1 MGGSKKKPKPR
12 KPAPLVPATV
22 PDSSSASTA
31 PKMNTG
37 RQAQSSLLEPDEL
50 VQDENKDI
58 LG

>member
-1 MGGSKKKPKPR
+1 MGGSKKKPKPV
-12 KPAPLVPATV
+12 KPAPLIPATV

-31 PKMNTG
+31 PQMNTG

>member
-1 MGGSKKKPKPR
+1 MGGSKKPKA

-22 PDSSSASTA
+22 PESASASTA
-31 PKMNTG
+31 PKQNTG
-37 RQAQSSLLEPDEL
+37 RQAQSSLLEPDAL